1 MFNQYEPNIKA
12 TITFLRLLK
21 IKVNNATINDT
32 LQNHP
37 DWPMLLCVSDS
48 LGKWNIP
55 NGAGKIEP
63 CKIEELPTPFI
74 AYTNNRENPLSII
87 TRVENGTVE
96 LFQKSYS
103 KVSTKSKE
111 TFLKKWNGVYLI
123 AEPGED
129 AGEQNFKTN
138 KQTAFLN
145 SLIPIAAFF
154 SLILLSFLLLSNNIR
169 NTTGAVLSSTGTYIQ
184 FLILLMGVLV
194 TAMLLWYE
202 IDKNNPLLQKVCT
215 GIAKGNCSAIL
226 SGKQSKIFSWLSWSE
241 VGFFYFTG
249 SLLLLVFAGNPFAK
263 YIGIIAWLNILALPY
278 TVFSIYY
285 QGFVAKQWCVL
296 CLIVKALLFVGGL
309 NVVISGFLL
318 PLPYYSFSVGA
329 KFFLLYLLPVLMW
342 FSLKPTILSLQ
353 KAKNTKREYLRI
365 KFNTD
370 IFDALLK
377 KQKAITYS
385 ADGLGIDI
393 GNPAASNTLIKV
405 RNPYCGPCAKAHA
418 KIEALLEQN
427 ENLKVKIIFTT
438 SNEESNHSIKPTR
451 HLMAVAGQVNN
462 QQNIKHS
469 LDDWYLSD
477 TKDYELFAA
486 KYPADSY
493 RQTGDLLAQGD
504 KIEAMDK
511 WCKAMEI
518 GFTPTIFING
528 HQLPDAYSIEDLQY
542 FLLE

>member
-37 DWPMLLCVSDS
+37 DWPTLLCVSDS

-63 CKIEELPTPFI
+63 AKIEELPTPFI
-74 AYTNNRENPLSII
+74 AYTNNRENPLAVI

-103 KVSTKSKE
+103 RVSTESKE

-123 AEPGED
+123 AEPGEH
-129 AGEQNFKTN
+129 AGEPNFKTN

-169 NTTGAVLSSTGTYIQ
+169 NTTGAVLSSTGTYFQ

-194 TAMLLWYE
+194 TAMLIWYE

-226 SGKQSKIFSWLSWSE
+226 SGKQSKLFSWLSWSE

-249 SLLLLVFAGNPFAK
+249 SFLLLVFAGNPFAN
-263 YIGIIAWLNILALPY
+263 YIGVIAWLNILALPY

-296 CLIVKALLFVGGL
+296 CLIVQAVLIFGGL
-309 NVVISGFLL
+309 NVIVSGFLF
-318 PLPYYSFSVGA
+318 PLPYFSFTVAA
-329 KFFLLYLLPVLMW
+329 KLGLLYLLPVLSW
-342 FSLKPTILSLQ
+342 FSLKPTILKLQ

-365 KFNTD
+365 KFNTE
-370 IFDALLK
+370 IFDTLLK
-377 KQKAITYS
+377 KQKKITVA
-385 ADGLGIDI
+385 ADELGIKL
-393 GNPAASNTLIKV
+393 GNPSAVNTLIKV
-405 RNPYCGPCAKAHA
+405 CNPYCGPCAKAHPA
-418 KIEALLEQN
+418 IEKLLEEN
-427 ENLKVKIIFTT
+427 SNLKVQIIFTT
-438 SNEESNHSIKPTR
+438 ANLPEGKAYKPVNHLLAIQEQSNDE
-451 HLMAVAGQVNN
+451 QV
-462 QQNIKHS
+462 IKHA
-469 LDDWYLSD
+469 LDHWYLSD
-477 TKDYELFAA
+477 KKEYDVFAA
-486 KYPADSY
+486 KYPMN
-493 RQTGDLLAQGD
+493 GELIKQGD
-504 KIEAMDK
+504 KIEAMDN
-511 WCKAMEI
+511 WCKSMNI
-518 GFTPTIFING
+518 QVTPTIYING
-528 HQLPDAYSIEDLQY
+528 YQLPDAYNIEDLQY